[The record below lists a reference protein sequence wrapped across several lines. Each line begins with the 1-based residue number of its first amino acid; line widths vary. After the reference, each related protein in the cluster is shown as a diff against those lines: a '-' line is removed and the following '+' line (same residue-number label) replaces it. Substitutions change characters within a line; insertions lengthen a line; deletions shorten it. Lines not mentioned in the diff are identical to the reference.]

1 MKKDTIILQQERDFG
16 DKINATFS
24 FVSQNFK
31 TLFLSLIYFAG
42 PLGLI
47 GGIANGIV
55 QSSMLG
61 LVSQG
66 VKKNRGTSS
75 GDIFADSFGKNFSYI
90 FSFN

>member
-1 MKKDTIILQQERDFG
+1 MKKETIILQQERDFG

-31 TLFLSLIYFAG
+31 TLFLSLLYFAG

-61 LVSQG
+61 QIG
-66 VKKNRGTSS
+66 
-75 GDIFADSFGKNFSYI
+75 DSFKMNVLCVMLNYVCINLINSI
-90 FSFN
+90 QINS